1 MCTCMTVFIS
11 LFIPTLAV
19 VTSAPTPSTKCVV
32 RQHPYNIAVKRRGTA
47 GKRKRRAP
55 SPELVYVPIFT
66 ELETEFAL
74 LAAATSE
81 AIRKLDPHSFH
92 QLLYFLRHLPQ
103 VDEGVYPNCS
113 EPLSLQDLLI
123 MLEESWNFANFHL
136 ADAIAQFFGD
146 LYKDD
151 TLAARVVSYKK
162 VLQQELPVALIQ
174 CKKKRV
180 RPKPLKS
187 RALLAL
193 VSPED
198 QKGFYL
204 QQILTCRQ
212 FLIHSL
218 GIKAALFVGF
228 DEGGSIR
235 VFFSIPRAVVWRLFP
250 ILQTRLSVLCGMRI
264 THVQVIG
271 QFVVETESGKLTYWD
286 QVGVRSFCLC
296 TGLRCAVFGSL

>member
-1 MCTCMTVFIS
+1 MVH
-11 LFIPTLAV
+11 
-19 VTSAPTPSTKCVV
+19 
-32 RQHPYNIAVKRRGTA
+32 QHPYTVKRRGTA

-55 SPELVYVPIFT
+55 YSKLVYVPIFT

-81 AIRKLDPHSFH
+81 AIRKLDPHNFH

-103 VDEGVYPNCS
+103 VDEGVYPSCS
-113 EPLSLQDLLI
+113 EPLSVQNLLI
-123 MLEESWNFANFHL
+123 LLEESWNFANFHL
-136 ADAIAQFFGD
+136 ADAIARFFSD

-151 TLAARVVSYKK
+151 TLAARVASYKE
-162 VLQQELPVALIQ
+162 VLQKELPVALIQ

-193 VSPED
+193 VSPEE

-235 VFFSIPRAVVWRLFP
+235 VFFSIPRAIVWRLVP
-250 ILQTRLSVLCGMRI
+250 ILQTQLSVLCEMGI

-286 QVGVRSFCLC
+286 QVGVAS
-296 TGLRCAVFGSL
+296 V

>member
-1 MCTCMTVFIS
+1 MG
-11 LFIPTLAV
+11 
-19 VTSAPTPSTKCVV
+19 
-32 RQHPYNIAVKRRGTA
+32 KRR
-47 GKRKRRAP
+47 KRAP
-55 SPELVYVPIFT
+55 SPKLVYVPIFT

-74 LAAATSE
+74 VAASTSE
-81 AIRKLDPHSFH
+81 AIRKLDPYSFQ

-103 VDEGVYPNCS
+103 VDEGVYPSCS
-113 EPLSLQDLLI
+113 EPLSVQDLLI
-123 MLEESWNFANFHL
+123 LLEESWNFANFHL
-136 ADAIAQFFGD
+136 ADAIARFFGD
-146 LYKDD
+146 LHKDD
-151 TLAARVVSYKK
+151 SLADRVACYKK
-162 VLQQELPVALIQ
+162 VLQKELPVVLTQ

-180 RPKPLKS
+180 RPKPLES

-193 VSPED
+193 VSPEE

-235 VFFSIPRAVVWRLFP
+235 VFFSIPRAVVWHLVP
-250 ILQTRLSVLCGMRI
+250 ILQSQLPVLCAMGF

-271 QFVVETESGKLTYWD
+271 QFVVETESGKVTYWD
-286 QVGVRSFCLC
+286 QVGVATTWKAFI
-296 TGLRCAVFGSL
+296 

>member
-1 MCTCMTVFIS
+1 M
-11 LFIPTLAV
+11 
-19 VTSAPTPSTKCVV
+19 V
-32 RQHPYNIAVKRRGTA
+32 RQHPYTVKSRGTA
-47 GKRKRRAP
+47 GKRKGRAP
-55 SPELVYVPIFT
+55 SPKLVYVPIFT

-103 VDEGVYPNCS
+103 VDEGVYPSCS
-113 EPLSLQDLLI
+113 EPLSVQDLLI
-123 MLEESWNFANFHL
+123 LLEESWNFANFHL
-136 ADAIAQFFGD
+136 ADAIARFFGD
-146 LYKDD
+146 LYKDS
-151 TLAARVVSYKK
+151 TLSARVASYKE
-162 VLQQELPVALIQ
+162 VLQKELPVALIQ

-187 RALLAL
+187 QALLAL
-193 VSPED
+193 VSPEE

-235 VFFSIPRAVVWRLFP
+235 LFFSIPRAIVWRLVP
-250 ILQTRLSVLCGMRI
+250 ILQTQLSVLCEMGI

-286 QVGVRSFCLC
+286 QVGVAS
-296 TGLRCAVFGSL
+296 V

>member
-1 MCTCMTVFIS
+1 MNVFIFFS
-11 LFIPTLAV
+11 FLLIPTLAV
-19 VTSAPTPSTKCVV
+19 VTSDPTPSAKRVV
-32 RQHPYNIAVKRRGTA
+32 RQHPYAFAVKRTGTV
-47 GKRKRRAP
+47 RQQKRRVP
-55 SPELVYVPIFT
+55 SPKPVYVPYFT
-66 ELETEFAL
+66 ELATQFAL

-103 VDEGVYPNCS
+103 VDEGVYPRCS
-113 EPLSLQDLLI
+113 EPLSVQELLI
-123 MLEESWNFANFHL
+123 LLEESWNFANFHL
-136 ADAIAQFFGD
+136 ADAIARFFGD

-151 TLAARVVSYKK
+151 TLAARVATYKEAVQK
-162 VLQQELPVALIQ
+162 QVPVALIQ

-193 VSPED
+193 VSPEE
-198 QKGFYL
+198 QEGFYL
-204 QQILTCRQ
+204 QQILSCRQ

-235 VFFSIPRAVVWRLFP
+235 VFFSIPRAVVWHLVP
-250 ILQTRLSVLCGMRI
+250 ILQTQLSVLCEMRI
-264 THVQVIG
+264 TQVQVIG

-286 QVGVRSFCLC
+286 QVG
-296 TGLRCAVFGSL
+296 RCGFGYVQGIAVQF

>member
-1 MCTCMTVFIS
+1 MVH
-11 LFIPTLAV
+11 
-19 VTSAPTPSTKCVV
+19 
-32 RQHPYNIAVKRRGTA
+32 QHPYTIKRRGTA
-47 GKRKRRAP
+47 AKRKRRAP
-55 SPELVYVPIFT
+55 YSKLVYVPIFT

-81 AIRKLDPHSFH
+81 AIQKLDPHSFH
-92 QLLYFLRHLPQ
+92 HLLYFLRHLPQ
-103 VDEGVYPNCS
+103 VDEGVYPSCS
-113 EPLSLQDLLI
+113 EPLSVQDLLI
-123 MLEESWNFANFHL
+123 LLEESWNFANFHL
-136 ADAIAQFFGD
+136 ADAIGRFFGD
-146 LYKDD
+146 LYKDS
-151 TLAARVVSYKK
+151 TLSARVLSYKE
-162 VLQQELPVALIQ
+162 VLQKELPVALIQ
-174 CKKKRV
+174 CKKKGV

-193 VSPED
+193 VSPEE

-235 VFFSIPRAVVWRLFP
+235 VFFSIPRAIVWRLVP
-250 ILQTRLSVLCGMRI
+250 ILQTQLSVLCEMGI

-286 QVGVRSFCLC
+286 QVGVAS
-296 TGLRCAVFGSL
+296 V